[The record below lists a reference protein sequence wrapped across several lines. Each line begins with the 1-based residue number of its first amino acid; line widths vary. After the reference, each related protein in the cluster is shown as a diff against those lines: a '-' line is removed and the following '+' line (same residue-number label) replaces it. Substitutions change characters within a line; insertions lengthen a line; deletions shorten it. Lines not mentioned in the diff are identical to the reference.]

1 MNALLLPHPLPLWH
15 GRRKLLFLYKVDSNY
30 LKSNISPFKL
40 ILKTKL

>member
-1 MNALLLPHPLPLWH
+1 MHYYSPTHCLFGTDEEN
-15 GRRKLLFLYKVDSNY
+15 LFLYKVDSNY